1 MEPEQAIFFD
11 GLITALNNFILFG
24 LVVLFRR
31 NMHREGLSAFLLHVD
46 RRGRLLFA
54 EGIVVGFLAF
64 LLYPLLLSVSN
75 QGSLTIA
82 PETLPRTLGLFVTT
96 GLGFLGVALFEEGLF
111 RGYVLLKLLK
121 RFSQPVAIVL
131 VAILF
136 GILHLISYP
145 TSDYLWLG
153 LVNAGLFGVFLSV
166 VVINS
171 KSLMWVVGFHL
182 AWNLTQSLLTLYQL
196 SSVETLVNIKTTEGF
211 LTGAYLVPEE
221 GIFVTAIVAMLA
233 LYTSV
238 RFRKRDA
245 NTQAVVSESG

>member
-171 KSLMWVVGFHL
+171 KSLMWVV
-182 AWNLTQSLLTLYQL
+182 
-196 SSVETLVNIKTTEGF
+196 NIKTTEGF

>member
-1 MEPEQAIFFD
+1 
-11 GLITALNNFILFG
+11 
-24 LVVLFRR
+24 
-31 NMHREGLSAFLLHVD
+31 
-46 RRGRLLFA
+46 
-54 EGIVVGFLAF
+54 VVGFLAF
-64 LLYPLLLSVSN
+64 LLYPLFLSVSG

-82 PETLPRTLGLFVTT
+82 PETLPRTLGLLVTT

-111 RGYVLLKLLK
+111 RGYILLKLLK

-145 TSDYLWLG
+145 TSSYLWLG

-166 VVINS
+166 VAINS

-182 AWNLTQSLLTLYQL
+182 AWNLTQTLLMLNQT
-196 SSVETLVNIKTTEGF
+196 SSVEALVNIKTAEGF

-221 GIFVTAIVAMLA
+221 GIFVTAIVAMLE